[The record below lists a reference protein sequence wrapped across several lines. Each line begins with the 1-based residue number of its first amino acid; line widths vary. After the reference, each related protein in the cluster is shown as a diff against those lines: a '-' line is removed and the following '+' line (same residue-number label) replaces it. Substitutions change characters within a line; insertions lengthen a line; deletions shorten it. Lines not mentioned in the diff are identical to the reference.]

1 MMRIMAFFSV
11 LAVLTGC
18 MSVKTSLL
26 YVEYIGNEEIYDITI
41 TSRKG
46 FCLNY
51 LFIKANA
58 GNGYIGEFPYPD
70 EYTLTWLDSDR
81 KAHSKTI
88 DLRKENSGNL
98 SDDNLNLEF
107 RISQDNEVT
116 VHAAKWLDSPK
127 R

>member
-1 MMRIMAFFSV
+1 MKTIISIFF
-11 LAVLTGC
+11 LLTALTGC

-26 YVEYIGNEEIYDITI
+26 YVKNIGNKEIDEVTV

-46 FCLNY
+46 FWFNY
-51 LFIKANA
+51 GIIGPNIIAA
-58 GNGYIGEFPYPD
+58 YIGEFPYPD

-88 DLRKENSGNL
+88 YLRKENFRNL
-98 SDDNLNLEF
+98 SDDNLKLEF

-116 VHAAKWLDSPK
+116 VHAGKWRK
-127 R
+127 QNK

>member
-1 MMRIMAFFSV
+1 MKTIISIF
-11 LAVLTGC
+11 LLTALIGC

-26 YVEYIGNEEIYDITI
+26 YVKNIGNKEIYDVTI

-46 FCLNY
+46 FWFNY
-51 LFIKANA
+51 GLVMRANKGA
-58 GNGYIGEFPYPD
+58 GYIGEFPYPD
-70 EYTLTWLDSDR
+70 EYTLTWFDSDR

-88 DLRKENSGNL
+88 YLQKENSGNL

-107 RISQDNEVT
+107 RISQDNKVT